1 MSISR
6 RALLLFALQ
15 LPLILPLA
23 PARAEVL
30 WDNWYIE
37 SEDGI
42 PQSYYNE
49 KAETK
54 GDRAKI
60 QVNKWIRDGKRIR
73 SENLGATAKNSTL
86 LEPLFY
92 NFRTQV
98 NGEEKVIDG
107 TVSGNGK
114 VFSIKSKVGIR
125 QSRPLRAE
133 MVPKLFFSSFFPLW
147 IHKNAK
153 RISGVQPIEF
163 QSIVEDQV
171 DDQIPVYRGSAY
183 EMKPD
188 EFAKET
194 RTRKLRIEFNRIVA
208 IWWVT
213 PKGDAIKVD
222 LPALKKTVLLT
233 TREKA
238 EASLQP

>member
-6 RALLLFALQ
+6 RTILMSALLL
-15 LPLILPLA
+15 PLFSTA
-23 PARAEVL
+23 SVRAEVL

-37 SEDGI
+37 SEGGT

-49 KAETK
+49 KAELK

-73 SENLGATAKNSTL
+73 SENLGATAKNSPL

-98 NGEEKVIDG
+98 NGEEKIIDG
-107 TVSGNGK
+107 TVSENGK

-125 QSRPLRAE
+125 QNRPLRAE

-147 IHKNAK
+147 IHKNVK
-153 RISGVQPIEF
+153 RISGVQPIAF

-194 RTRKLRIEFNRIVA
+194 RTRKLRIEFNRIIA

-213 PKGDAIKVD
+213 PKGDAVKVE
-222 LPALKKTVLLT
+222 LPALGKTVTWT

-238 EASLQP
+238 ESSLQP

>member
-6 RALLLFALQ
+6 RALLMFALQ

-23 PARAEVL
+23 PARAELL

-222 LPALKKTVLLT
+222 LPALKRTVLLT

>member
-6 RALLLFALQ
+6 QFLLALF
-15 LPLILPLA
+15 LPLTSA
-23 PARAEVL
+23 HADVL

-37 SEDGI
+37 SEGGT

-60 QVNKWIRDGKRIR
+60 QVNKWIREGKRIR
-73 SENLGATAKNSTL
+73 SENLGATAKNSPL

-98 NGEEKVIDG
+98 NGEEKIIDG
-107 TVSGNGK
+107 TVSSSGK

-125 QSRPLRAE
+125 QNRPLRAE
-133 MVPKLFFSSFFPLW
+133 MVPKLFFSSFFPVW

-171 DDQIPVYRGSAY
+171 DDQIPVFRGSAY

-194 RTRKLRIEFNRIVA
+194 KTRKLRIEFNRIIA
-208 IWWVT
+208 FWWVT
-213 PKGDAIKVD
+213 PKGDAVKVEV
-222 LPALKKTVLLT
+222 PALGKTVLLT

>member
-1 MSISR
+1 MSIYR
-6 RALLLFALQ
+6 HLI
-15 LPLILPLA
+15 PLILLLPSS
-23 PARAEVL
+23 PVRAEVL

-37 SEDGI
+37 SDHGT
-42 PQSYYNE
+42 PVSYYNE

-60 QVNKWIRDGKRIR
+60 QVNKWIREGKRIR
-73 SENLGATAKNSTL
+73 SENLGASAKNSPL

-98 NGEEKVIDG
+98 NGEEKIIDG
-107 TVSGNGK
+107 TVGSNGK
-114 VFSIKSKVGIR
+114 VFSVKSKTGIR
-125 QSRPLRAE
+125 QGKPIRAE
-133 MVPKLFFSSFFPLW
+133 MLPKLILASFFPLW
-147 IHKNAK
+147 IHKNSK

-171 DDQIPVYRGSAY
+171 EDQVPVIRGSAY
-183 EMKPD
+183 EMKTD
-188 EFAKET
+188 DFARET

-213 PKGDAIKVD
+213 PKGDAVRIDVPS
-222 LPALKKTVLLT
+222 LGKTVNLAT
-233 TREKA
+233 KEKA

>member
-6 RALLLFALQ
+6 RALLMFALQ

-23 PARAEVL
+23 PARAELL

-194 RTRKLRIEFNRIVA
+194 HTRKLRIEFNRIVA

-222 LPALKKTVLLT
+222 LPALKRTVLLT